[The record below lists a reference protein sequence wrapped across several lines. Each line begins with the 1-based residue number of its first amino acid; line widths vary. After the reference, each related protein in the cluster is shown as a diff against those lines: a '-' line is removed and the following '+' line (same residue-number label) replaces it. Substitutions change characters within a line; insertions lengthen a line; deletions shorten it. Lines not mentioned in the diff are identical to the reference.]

1 MSDAPIERLVLLK
14 LPRKL
19 AFLLEMHPYKIAY
32 SGRNG
37 LKSRSYSAAL
47 LTLGLEQRLRI
58 MCVREIQETL
68 RDSSHQLLV
77 DQIQRLKFNH
87 DYAVTD
93 DAIRCRHNGTLFRFR
108 GLSDLTAESAKAL
121 EGLDIVWADEMQAI
135 RRRSFQIML
144 PTLFRTPNAEFWG
157 CFNPNLSTDESWER
171 FVVHPPPGAVVVEM
185 NYRDAIAAGWWND
198 EQERL
203 RQYDMVY
210 SPLEYDNIWEGRPR
224 SFVPG
229 AIYGREITDMVREG
243 RFRPTPYDPRLPVHR
258 VWDLGW
264 NDLMT
269 VIMVQK
275 PTPTVVNVINYIEE
289 KFVTYAGLLQTLALL
304 GYRVGT
310 DWLPHD
316 ATQHHPTSG
325 TNAVKLL
332 RDLGCRVKVIPL
344 SNPEARIRAARM
356 MSPRAYLDTSKH
368 DTPPDRP
375 DQALG
380 AGHLMD
386 RLKAYRR
393 NVPKITN
400 EPTTPF
406 HGKESH
412 GADAYGGLAEIVDQI
427 RNDGDAPPI
436 KVPAFTN
443 SDASMGMLG

>member
-77 DQIQRLKFNH
+77 DQIQRLNYTD

-185 NYRDAIAAGWWND
+185 NYRDAIAAGCGTTNRNGCASTTWCI
-198 EQERL
+198 R
-203 RQYDMVY
+203 
-210 SPLEYDNIWEGRPR
+210 R
-224 SFVPG
+224 SSTTTFGKG
-229 AIYGREITDMVREG
+229 A
-243 RFRPTPYDPRLPVHR
+243 
-258 VWDLGW
+258 
-264 NDLMT
+264 
-269 VIMVQK
+269 
-275 PTPTVVNVINYIEE
+275 
-289 KFVTYAGLLQTLALL
+289 
-304 GYRVGT
+304 
-310 DWLPHD
+310 
-316 ATQHHPTSG
+316 
-325 TNAVKLL
+325 
-332 RDLGCRVKVIPL
+332 
-344 SNPEARIRAARM
+344 PEASCPARSTAAKSPTWYARAGSGRRRTIRAC
-356 MSPRAYLDTSKH
+356 PFIGFGTS
-368 DTPPDRP
+368 
-375 DQALG
+375 
-380 AGHLMD
+380 AGM
-386 RLKAYRR
+386 
-393 NVPKITN
+393 T
-400 EPTTPF
+400 
-406 HGKESH
+406 
-412 GADAYGGLAEIVDQI
+412 
-427 RNDGDAPPI
+427 
-436 KVPAFTN
+436 
-443 SDASMGMLG
+443 